1 MRLGLLADIH
11 GHADLLRIAIQK
23 LRNAEVDQ
31 FIVLGD
37 VIYDS
42 RNASETVALL
52 EDCQAVGVWGN
63 HDLGLCLE
71 PEKWANS
78 QFPQPVLNYC
88 GTLGPRYEHGDLLFS
103 HTFPSQDPADPVAY
117 YLGPHPDEMTAFDE
131 CFARFPHRVFFIG
144 HFHRWLL
151 ATPEGLLEWDGQ
163 HPIEFDAASRYFV
176 IVDTVMNGSAAIF
189 DNATNILT
197 PIQF

>member
-11 GHADLLRIAIQK
+11 GHADLLRAAIQK
-23 LRNAEVDQ
+23 LRNSDVDR

-42 RNASETVALL
+42 RNASETIALL
-52 EDCQAVGVWGN
+52 EDCHAVGVWGN

-78 QFPQPVLNYC
+78 QFHPSVVDFC
-88 GTLGPRYEHGDLLFS
+88 GRLAPRYEMGDLLFS

-117 YLGPHPDEMTAFDE
+117 YLGPNPDSLAAFGE
-131 CFARFPHRVFFIG
+131 CFALFPHRVIFIG

-151 ATPEGLLEWDGQ
+151 VTPEGPIEWNGQ
-163 HPIEFDAASRYFV
+163 HSMEFDPTRRYFV

-189 DNATNILT
+189 DDATSVLT
-197 PIQF
+197 PIQL